1 MMRIISGKA
10 RGVRLDTLSG
20 EATRPTAE
28 RVKEALFSMLQFEL
42 QGARVL
48 DLFGGSGQMAL
59 EALSRGAQSAL
70 ICDSSKEAAEVI
82 KRNIAKTRL
91 QGAKVLCAD
100 WKMALESAAGE
111 RFDMIYLDPP
121 YALGLIPRVLERIA
135 ALDIAADGCIIV
147 CEDEREEPHAL
158 PGYTLRRHA
167 KYGRIYLTVLEKT
180 ND

>member
-10 RGVRLDTLSG
+10 RGVRLDTLPG

-59 EALSRGAQSAL
+59 EALSRGAASAL
-70 ICDSSKEAAEVI
+70 ICDSSKAAVEVI
-82 KRNIAKTRL
+82 KGNLAKTRL
-91 QGAKVLCAD
+91 QGGGVLCAD
-100 WKMALESAAGE
+100 WKRALESVAGE
-111 RFDMIYLDPP
+111 KFDIIYLDPP
-121 YALGLIPRVLERIA
+121 YALGLIPRVLERIT
-135 ALDIAADGCIIV
+135 ALDLAAHGCVIV

-158 PGYTLRRHA
+158 SGYTLRRHA

-180 ND
+180 DD